1 MISREEVKYIA
12 DFLARLE
19 LTSEEETK
27 YSQQLSSI
35 LEYIDKLKTVDTSEV
50 SSTFQVGGLSNVWR
64 EDEVSNWNPDEIA
77 MALSQSELVG
87 RQVKVKKVL

>member
-19 LTSEEETK
+19 LTNEEEIK
-27 YSQQLSSI
+27 YSEQLSSI
-35 LEYIDKLKTVDTSEV
+35 LEYIDKLKIVDTSKV

-64 EDEVSNWNPDEIA
+64 EDEVNNWNPDEIA

-87 RQVKVKKVL
+87 SQVKVKKVL

>member
-19 LTSEEETK
+19 LTSEEEEK

-35 LEYIDKLKTVDTSEV
+35 LEYIDKLKTVDTSQV
-50 SSTFQVGGLSNVWR
+50 NTTFQVGGLANTWR
-64 EDEVSNWNPDEIA
+64 EDEVNNWNSDEIA

>member
-19 LTSEEETK
+19 LTSEEEIK
-27 YSQQLSSI
+27 YSEQLSSI

-64 EDEVSNWNPDEIA
+64 EDEVSNWKPDEIA

>member
-19 LTSEEETK
+19 LTSEEEER
-27 YSQQLSSI
+27 YSKQLSTI

-50 SSTFQVGGLSNVWR
+50 STTFQVGGLSNTWR
-64 EDEVSNWNPDEIA
+64 EDEVSAWNPDEIA

>member
-19 LTSEEETK
+19 LTSEEEEK

-35 LEYIDKLKTVDTSEV
+35 LEYIDKLKTVDTSQV
-50 SSTFQVGGLSNVWR
+50 NTTFQVGGLSNTWR